1 MVKKSKI
8 NEIKMEVQGRII
20 PIQVIR
26 SDRKSIGLE
35 IRQDTS
41 VIARVP
47 YRLSDKGLETFLEK
61 HTEWI
66 LCKRKLAGK
75 RQDYSLWDNPG
86 LSVYH
91 HGHGRQY
98 NRCGTREYIRTGI
111 F

>member
-20 PIQVIR
+20 PVQVIR

-47 YRLSDKGLETFLEK
+47 YRLSDKGLETIFTAYGK
-61 HTEWI
+61 G
-66 LCKRKLAGK
+66 AGTDK
-75 RQDYSLWDNPG
+75 GENS
-86 LSVYH
+86 
-91 HGHGRQY
+91 
-98 NRCGTREYIRTGI
+98 RTGKI
-111 F
+111 LL